1 MIYFIKFSTFQ
12 SSPISCSLSLCIR
25 FSDQEKSLVD
35 ICLLHVQRLL
45 FGVQEIDICMMCF
58 PVYFILWWI
67 SNRLLLIWVG
77 WVFLQSL
84 ISTQSRLVI
93 MSSESDQQADS
104 VLCSDA
110 ICIEVP
116 TDDIRVGDSVL
127 VLPGETIPVD
137 VSCREYLWSSLI

>member
-1 MIYFIKFSTFQ
+1 MRAL
-12 SSPISCSLSLCIR
+12 LS
-25 FSDQEKSLVD
+25 
-35 ICLLHVQRLL
+35 
-45 FGVQEIDICMMCF
+45 
-58 PVYFILWWI
+58 
-67 SNRLLLIWVG
+67 
-77 WVFLQSL
+77 QSL

-93 MSSESDQQADS
+93 TSSESGSSADS

-137 VSCREYLWSSLI
+137 VSVSDC